1 MNILFDFISL
11 QNAGG
16 VGGAAGFTKAVFDDV
31 ISQKSKDTNLVGLYD
46 SQKPEGGLYN
56 YKILAAQHGIKI
68 VDVNTYTISNI
79 IEHENIDVF
88 FIAIGQFFAQYD
100 LNGIHCKTVMF
111 IHDIYDIERNDN
123 RIDLFISDPLKD
135 SKVAISK
142 RWLNVFSRRWKKQA
156 DTTYSKIIP
165 LYSAKNTVAYTVSK
179 YTVNALHYFF
189 PSLKKEIRVCYSP
202 MRFVQLKKD
211 IENNALRHLIQS
223 GIPYLLM
230 VSANRKYKNAP
241 IAIKVFHRLIK
252 EYPNLQL
259 LTLKYGKTTHA
270 NHTDIDFLSDSD
282 LQHAYQHALALIFP
296 SFFEGFGYPPI
307 EAFRYGTPVIA
318 SNVTSIPE
326 IAGDAANY
334 FSPFYPVDLY
344 RAIKSVIEAPE
355 AKKDKMA
362 AKYLQLTEIQK
373 KGLNQLSQQILA
385 KQIL

>member
-1 MNILFDFISL
+1 
-11 QNAGG
+11 
-16 VGGAAGFTKAVFDDV
+16 
-31 ISQKSKDTNLVGLYD
+31 
-46 SQKPEGGLYN
+46 
-56 YKILAAQHGIKI
+56 
-68 VDVNTYTISNI
+68 
-79 IEHENIDVF
+79 
-88 FIAIGQFFAQYD
+88 
-100 LNGIHCKTVMF
+100 
-111 IHDIYDIERNDN
+111 
-123 RIDLFISDPLKD
+123 
-135 SKVAISK
+135 
-142 RWLNVFSRRWKKQA
+142 
-156 DTTYSKIIP
+156 
-165 LYSAKNTVAYTVSK
+165 
-179 YTVNALHYFF
+179 
-189 PSLKKEIRVCYSP
+189 

-373 KGLNQLSQQILA
+373 RGLNQLSQQILA